1 MDLCAPYTCTQKCFG
16 CEGMPSLSRFALASF
31 VNIRRENILKL
42 FQKYDTNGLDPK
54 EFMDEIK
61 LNMI

>member
-1 MDLCAPYTCTQKCFG
+1 MRTLYILKNALDAK
-16 CEGMPSLSRFALASF
+16 SSRFALASF
-31 VNIRRENILKL
+31 ENIRRENILKL

>member
-1 MDLCAPYTCTQKCFG
+1 
-16 CEGMPSLSRFALASF
+16 MPSLSRFALASF

-54 EFMDEIK
+54 EFMDEIR